1 MIIDLRTQSVFDIV
15 GVLGVWVCGF
25 VGLLCCEALGVLGFG
40 CIGCLGVVFFGFF
53 FLRRNCVG
61 LGMNFFF
68 GLASDDDDDE
78 SGLAQGILKQT
89 D

>member
-1 MIIDLRTQSVFDIV
+1 
-15 GVLGVWVCGF
+15 
-25 VGLLCCEALGVLGFG
+25 
-40 CIGCLGVVFFGFF
+40 LGVVFFGFF

-68 GLASDDDDDE
+68 GLASDDDDEE

>member
-1 MIIDLRTQSVFDIV
+1 M
-15 GVLGVWVCGF
+15 CGF
-25 VGLLCCEALGVLGFG
+25 VGLWVCCAVKRWVCWVFG

-68 GLASDDDDDE
+68 GLASDDDDEE

>member
-15 GVLGVWVCGF
+15 GVLGVWV
-25 VGLLCCEALGVLGFG
+25 FG
-40 CIGCLGVVFFGFF
+40 CVGVVFFGFF